1 MRAIHA
7 ILRAAKAILA
17 AAGLTKYAV
26 EAEVADVALTTVE
39 QVVAQVK
46 THAADGATT
55 IFLSAPDMSS
65 ALFRQY
71 VDSLRD
77 TFRAEREKSGVT
89 LPHIVLLPPGMTLEV
104 VKEAADQLAHAA
116 EYLATQKDQA

>member
-7 ILRAAKAILA
+7 ILRAAKGILA

-89 LPHIVLLPPGMTLEV
+89 LPHIVLLPPGMKLEV

>member
-1 MRAIHA
+1 
-7 ILRAAKAILA
+7 
-17 AAGLTKYAV
+17 
-26 EAEVADVALTTVE
+26 VALTTVE